1 MRKALA
7 TVALLALS
15 PGCSDLDEYLD
26 DNWGSLIFFSIS
38 GIVSCWCFR
47 CANGSNKMFQR
58 MESTPISPV
67 AEVQEGAT
75 EIKGRVK
82 AKDDILVSPWGRKKC
97 VYYKFKVEEE
107 KSSGEGGTYTTT
119 FVKEEECVPF
129 VVTDETG
136 EASVDNKDA
145 TYELK
150 LDKHNRSGVFKSPT
164 PELKQLLKTRYGK
177 KTRGLIFRKALTYHE
192 TALEID
198 DEVYVFGTATAENP
212 ARNEGYLLQN
222 GEMPLIITDKGGSSV
237 ELGYQKDGMTL
248 MVIGGVASCFALLGF
263 ILLVT

>member
-1 MRKALA
+1 MRKALVA
-7 TVALLALS
+7 VALLALT
-15 PGCSDLDEYLD
+15 PGCADLDEYLD
-26 DNWGSLIFFSIS
+26 DNWVSVVFFTLSATVSL
-38 GIVSCWCFR
+38 WCFSSAR
-47 CANGSNKMFQR
+47 KSNKMFER

-67 AEVQEGAT
+67 AEIQEGAT

-107 KSSGEGGTYTTT
+107 KSSEGGTYTTT
-119 FVKEEECVPF
+119 CVKEEECVPF
-129 VVTDETG
+129 VVRDETG
-136 EASVDNKDA
+136 EASIDNKDA

-150 LDKHNRSGVFKSPT
+150 LDTHNQSGVFKSPT

-177 KTRGLIFRKALTYHE
+177 RTRGLIFRKALTYHE
-192 TALEID
+192 TVLEID

-212 ARNEGYLLQN
+212 PRNEGYFLQN